1 MLSGLAIDDDVSF
14 KTPKVKIIIIIMKG
28 LAERMTLL
36 FMSLRLTLKFMIMA
50 VEISIQLTKSG
61 KEHPT

>member
-1 MLSGLAIDDDVSF
+1 
-14 KTPKVKIIIIIMKG
+14 MKG

-36 FMSLRLTLKFMIMA
+36 FISLRLTLKFMIMA
-50 VEISIQLTKSG
+50 EISIQLTKSG